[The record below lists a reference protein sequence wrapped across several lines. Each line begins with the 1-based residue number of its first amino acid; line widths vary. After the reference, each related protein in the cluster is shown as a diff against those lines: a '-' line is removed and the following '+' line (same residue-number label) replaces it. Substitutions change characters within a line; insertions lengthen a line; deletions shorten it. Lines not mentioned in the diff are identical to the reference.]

1 MREEPT
7 RVRAVIADDDRF
19 ARRQLRT
26 CSRRAWIVIAG
37 ETGDGASTVRTVNAV
52 RPDLLFLDI
61 RMPEGDG
68 TRGPPPARSSSTRHF
83 TTAFDRYAVAA
94 FEVQALDYLLK
105 PFGAKRL
112 GQALDRVRQQIG
124 GNAETLARTIR
135 GGDRAPPAASPP
147 LRPSGGESFPWPV
160 EKILHWR
167 SQGRLRRAAHGRRVL
182 RREHVGSSTW
192 RSGSAR
198 SPSCVIHRSR
208 IVNLEAVQAF
218 ERHDDKR
225 VRARL
230 TNGTT
235 VVRQPGLVE
244 RAAGRGDITAL
255 ASRRRHTGVIEGS
268 TSLVGVIV
276 ASAPHLRDPD
286 DLG

>member
-1 MREEPT
+1 MKGEPT
-7 RVRAVIADDDRF
+7 LVRAVIADDEPL
-19 ARRQLRT
+19 ARQQLRDLLADV
-26 CSRRAWIVIAG
+26 AWIVIVG

-68 TRGPPPARSSSTRHF
+68 LEVLHQLDQDPHVIF

-124 GNAETLARTIR
+124 DNSETLPERFAAATGR
-135 GGDRAPPAASPP
+135 GQP
-147 LRPSGGESFPWPV
+147 LRRLYVRVGGRIIPVPV
-160 EKILHWR
+160 EKILHCEAR
-167 SQGRLRRAAHGRRVL
+167 GDYVALHTADGCYVVNTSLEYLAERL
-182 RREHVGSSTW
+182 
-192 RSGSAR
+192 
-198 SPSCVIHRSR
+198 SPDSFVRIHRSR
-208 IVNLEAVQAF
+208 IVNLEAVAAF
-218 ERHDDKR
+218 ERHDEKR

-235 VVRQPGLVE
+235 VV
-244 RAAGRGDITAL
+244 
-255 ASRRRHTGVIEGS
+255 ASRAWS
-268 TSLVGVIV
+268 
-276 ASAPHLRDPD
+276 SALRNEAT
-286 DLG
+286 